1 MKRIRLSRIIRSR
14 CRGSGNIRR
23 GWMCRLL
30 FSPYPCFVQGVIYN
44 ENADKQNKSFRS
56 SE

>member
-1 MKRIRLSRIIRSR
+1 MKRIGLSRIIRSR
-14 CRGSGNIRR
+14 CRGSGNMER

-30 FSPYPCFVQGVIYN
+30 FSLYPCFVQGVIYN